1 MDSIQNLAYLYFK
14 YRFKQDTLESLVEW
28 GMNRMNENKEE
39 NNMDIILLAGV
50 NFPANVQTKHEIE
63 DLVEKILQSN
73 LDTQLPNDEF
83 FMGKY
88 IEELWRQ
95 YQKKQLSIA
104 ELDKIL
110 TVLFPGLD
118 YPDWL
123 VMLSRNCEYATDIQN
138 FVKPFEDEFN
148 YVAGLWS
155 QSSTLNDFLCQY
167 NRKISDTHDIF

>member
-14 YRFKQDTLESLVEW
+14 CRFKQDTLESLVEW

-50 NFPANVQTKHEIE
+50 NFPANVQTKHTIE
-63 DLVEKILQSN
+63 NLTEKILQTN
-73 LDTQLPNDEF
+73 LGTQLPSDEF
-83 FMGKY
+83 FSGKY
-88 IEELWRQ
+88 IEELHQR
-95 YQKKQLSIA
+95 YQAEQLSVIK
-104 ELDKIL
+104 LDKIL

-123 VMLSRNCEYATDIQN
+123 VMLSRNCEYATDTQS

-155 QSSTLNDFLCQY
+155 QSSTLNDFLRQY
-167 NRKISDTHDIF
+167 DRKISDTHDIF